1 MKRTICLANNK
12 RSRTSLVKDDLI
24 DVARRMMFA
33 KLKGLG
39 AVEDQFREL
48 RLNGKHDSSHR
59 SVSKMVIKIVKI
71 ILNKI
76 IRSVKKKTLDAAE
89 DKEADEEDKAERSN
103 KKIFHKKKERPMQ
116 VGPEKK
122 HRPQRRLKDQ
132 DLEKVVSV
140 SGEKGEEGE
149 EGEGSEVEEGGGGEG
164 KR

>member
-59 SVSKMVIKIVKI
+59 SVSKRVIRAIKVFLGEI
-71 ILNKI
+71 ILG
-76 IRSVKKKTLDAAE
+76 VKEEALNTAKDNEAKEKDEAE
-89 DKEADEEDKAERSN
+89 
-103 KKIFHKKKERPMQ
+103 
-116 VGPEKK
+116 
-122 HRPQRRLKDQ
+122 
-132 DLEKVVSV
+132 
-140 SGEKGEEGE
+140 
-149 EGEGSEVEEGGGGEG
+149 
-164 KR
+164 